1 MGGRRN
7 YVEFP
12 EPYYDREFPMEIRD
26 EREGR
31 SPITRRTYM
40 ESKELHKDKNVKLK
54 ELDQYMKELTDDIIE
69 MIADASPEEKQLLD
83 KKIAALATK
92 ISQVNANAQ
101 H

>member
-1 MGGRRN
+1 
-7 YVEFP
+7 
-12 EPYYDREFPMEIRD
+12 
-26 EREGR
+26 
-31 SPITRRTYM
+31 
-40 ESKELHKDKNVKLK
+40 
-54 ELDQYMKELTDDIIE
+54 MKELTDDIIE